1 MTIHDLLAANR
12 SYRRFREEQKM
23 DQNTL
28 MGLVELT
35 RLCPSAANRQ
45 PLRYLLSWDS
55 DRNAR
60 IFSHLRW
67 AAALRDW
74 NGPAPGERPAGYIVI
89 LADTRIS
96 RQCDWDCGIVA
107 QSMLLGAV
115 EQGWG
120 GCMIA
125 SINREGLRAALGIAE
140 HLEIVMVLALGKPG
154 ETVVIEDGQL
164 PEPRPYWRDAAGVH
178 HVPKRPL
185 SDLLVEPM

>member
-1 MTIHDLLAANR
+1 MTVRDLLAANR

-23 DQNTL
+23 DRDTL
-28 MGLVELT
+28 VGLVDLT

-45 PLRYLLSWDS
+45 PLRYLLSWES
-55 DRNAR
+55 ERNAR
-60 IFSHLRW
+60 VFAHLRW

-74 NGPAPGERPAGYIVI
+74 NGPAPGQRPAAYIVI
-89 LADTRIS
+89 LADTRIW
-96 RQCDWDCGIVA
+96 RQYDWDCGIAA

-125 SINREGLRAALGIAE
+125 SIDREGLRAALGIAE
-140 HLEIVMVLALGKPG
+140 HLEIVMVLALGKPD

-164 PEPRPYWRDAAGVH
+164 PEPRPYWRDGESVH

-185 SDLLVEPM
+185 SDLLVEPA